1 MQRVPGA
8 NRLLVSATGAFHDNG
23 GFELIDLDALV
34 SLGLV
39 VREQEEAGA
48 DAGAFTMVDA
58 QRGWLVFSTDL
69 LLSSH
74 LHAFTLTG
82 GMDPSEADVSLDYFA
97 PHLVYHAA
105 SNTLFWPEPDGVQP
119 FDATTGAPRAGPT
132 PLDGLPTDLELL
144 FLAGSRIPVP
154 VVGAHLARRPVARRR
169 SHS

>member
-1 MQRVPGA
+1 
-8 NRLLVSATGAFHDNG
+8 
-23 GFELIDLDALV
+23 
-34 SLGLV
+34 
-39 VREQEEAGA
+39 
-48 DAGAFTMVDA
+48 MVDT

-82 GMDPSEADVSLDYFA
+82 GMDPAEADVSLNYFA

-119 FDATTGAPRAGPT
+119 FDATSGAPRASAT

-144 FLAGSRIPVP
+144 APAPGIPAAPIWAVVALCVLLAATAVASGRRVDR
-154 VVGAHLARRPVARRR
+154 AR
-169 SHS
+169 